1 MYRLSP
7 SSSHSPQKA
16 PSAQKATSTRKPPAR
31 KAPKAPIAAPKGR
44 SGSHREQLLAA
55 ARTCLEERGYARTTA
70 RDLVAAS
77 GTNLA
82 SIGYHFGSKDAL
94 LNEAIVAA
102 FAEYTDRLVL
112 LVNPEPG
119 AGVPRAGIRDSWV
132 AMVEQ
137 FGRMRPLLV
146 AFVEAMAQAERNP
159 ELREQLAAGY
169 ERLRETIGRVVVV
182 AVPGLPAACA
192 RDVASVMLAIS
203 DGAMVQWLLDPDR
216 SPSGAT
222 LFDTLEVLFGS

>member
-1 MYRLSP
+1 MSR
-7 SSSHSPQKA
+7 SSSSSSQ
-16 PSAQKATSTRKPPAR
+16 T
-31 KAPKAPIAAPKGR
+31 PKSRP
-44 SGSHREQLLAA
+44 GSHREQLLAA
-55 ARTCLEERGYARTTA
+55 ARKCLEERGYARTTA

-102 FAEYTDRLVL
+102 FVEYTDKLAL
-112 LVNPEPG
+112 LVQPEPG
-119 AGVPRAGIRDSWV
+119 SGVPLAGIRDSWI
-132 AMVEQ
+132 AMVEE
-137 FGRMRPLLV
+137 FTRMRPLLV

-159 ELREQLAAGY
+159 QLRAQLAAGY
-169 ERLRETIGRVVVV
+169 ERLREAIARVV
-182 AVPGLPAACA
+182 AVSQPDLPAECA

-222 LFDTLEVLFGS
+222 LFDTLEVLFNS